1 MHQDQE
7 RPMSVAV
14 SPSPKLQPRHLQLRA
29 IVYVRQSTP
38 RQLLENQEST
48 RRQYQL
54 VERARQLGWP
64 APQVQVIDDDLGLSG
79 ASSHQRSGFQ
89 RLVAAIGLGEVG
101 MILVTEVSRL
111 SRRNSD
117 WHRVIE
123 LCAVFRTLIADEDGV
138 YDAQDPNDRLLLG
151 VKGTL
156 FAAELHIL
164 RARMRGNLL
173 NKARRGEL
181 ALRLPVGYRRLGDSS
196 VVLDPEEEV
205 RQMLA
210 RIFER
215 FSVLRN
221 ARAVQRELNEQR
233 LRMPRLI
240 QLGAE
245 AGKLAWVRPTYQMIQ
260 QVLTSPV
267 YAGVFVYGRRKLEIT
282 PGDPPT
288 MNERRRPIEEWD
300 IVVPGVY
307 PAYLTYDQYLSNR
320 QQLRDNMYN
329 FAKKGRGAPR
339 EGLALLQGLMLCG
352 RCGRRMTVSH
362 GTAYRRYE
370 CRRAQVDYAASLCQ
384 SFPVRHLDAAVEAV
398 LLKAMQPAALET
410 TLQAFAVLD
419 RERRALERHWQ
430 LRIERA
436 RYEADRAQRQ
446 YDAVEPENRS
456 VARTLE
462 ARWNTALQ
470 ALEKLQNEYAV
481 MQRTELRPLDDADG
495 NSVRRLA
502 ADLPALWHAATTTAT
517 DRKRMLRLVVTEVT
531 LTAHPEQRQATF
543 SLVWCGGTITEH
555 TAICPPLGQHGRT
568 DTAVLDRL
576 TELAGQLPDHQVADW
591 LNAEG
596 FRTRTGKAWTYARV
610 LSMRKQHAIPTGCRL
625 DPNLTTSRADGLVSS
640 RAAAER
646 LQVSRALINLWVR
659 HGVLR
664 HDQRVPSSKVWVR
677 LDDLD
682 IARLTGAAPEAAA
695 LPTFKSVLQRTGLVP
710 NELWQRVTEG
720 HYLPYRVR
728 RGRTWQWHLK
738 DLRITSPEHRHLRS
752 SSPQRKRS
760 L

>member
-1 MHQDQE
+1 
-7 RPMSVAV
+7 MSAAA
-14 SPSPKLQPRHLQLRA
+14 SPSPKLQPRHLKLQA
-29 IVYVRQSTP
+29 VVYVRQSTP
-38 RQLLENQEST
+38 RQVLENQEST

-54 VERARQLGWP
+54 SDRARQLGWP
-64 APQVQVIDDDLGLSG
+64 APQVRVIDEDLGLSG
-79 ASSHQRSGFQ
+79 ASSDHRGGFQ

-101 MILVTEVSRL
+101 MVLVTEVSRL

-123 LCAVFRTLIADEDGV
+123 LCAVFRTLIADEDGI
-138 YDAQDPNDRLLLG
+138 YDPQDPNDRLLLG

-181 ALRLPVGYRRLGDSS
+181 ALRLPVGYRRLGDGA
-196 VVLDPEEEV
+196 VVLDPDEGV
-205 RQMLA
+205 RQTLT

-215 FSVLRN
+215 FALPRN
-221 ARAVQRELNEQR
+221 ARAVQRELNDLR
-233 LRMPRLI
+233 LRMPRLV
-240 QLGAE
+240 QVGAD
-245 AGKLAWVRPTYQMIQ
+245 AGKLVWVRPTYQMIQ

-267 YAGVFVYGRRKLEIT
+267 YAGVFVYGRRRLEMA

-300 IVVPGVY
+300 IVVPGTY
-307 PAYLTYDQYLSNR
+307 PAYLSYDQYLRNR
-320 QQLRDNMYN
+320 RQLRDNMYN
-329 FAKKGRGAPR
+329 FASKGRGAAR
-339 EGLALLQGLMLCG
+339 EGAALLQGLILCG
-352 RCGRRMTVSH
+352 RCGCRMTVSH
-362 GTAYRRYE
+362 GRQYRRYE
-370 CRRAQVDYAASLCQ
+370 CRRAQLDYAAPPCQ
-384 SFPVRHLDAAVEAV
+384 AFPARHLAAAVEAI
-398 LLKAMQPAALET
+398 LLEAMRPAAPEAS
-410 TLQAFAVLD
+410 LQAFAALD
-419 RERRALERHWQ
+419 RERRDLDRHWR

-462 ARWNTALQ
+462 ARWNTALE
-470 ALEKLQNEYAV
+470 ALEKLRAEYAALR
-481 MQRTELRPLDDADG
+481 RTELRPLDTAEEEG
-495 NSVRRLA
+495 VRRLA
-502 ADLPALWHAATTTAT
+502 GDLPALWRAATTTAA

-531 LTAHPEQRQATF
+531 LTADPQRRRAACR
-543 SLVWCGGTITEH
+543 LLWCGGAVSEHVVDRPPVGGHARTE
-555 TAICPPLGQHGRT
+555 A
-568 DTAVLDRL
+568 AVIERL
-576 TELAGQLPDHQVADW
+576 ADLSRGLPDHHVAER

-610 LSMRKQHAIPTGCRL
+610 LSIRKQHAIPTGCRI
-625 DPNLTTSRADGLVSS
+625 DPDLAAARADGLVSS
-640 RAAAER
+640 RTAAER
-646 LQVSRALINLWVR
+646 LRVSPSLVNLWVR

-677 LDDLD
+677 LDDAD
-682 IARLTGAAPEAAA
+682 VARLTGAAPEADA
-695 LPTFKSVLQRTGLVP
+695 LPDFKSVLQQTGLAP
-710 NELWQRVTEG
+710 DKLWQRVAEG
-720 HYLPYRVR
+720 HYLAYRMR

-738 DLRITSPEHRHLRS
+738 DVRTTPTRHRQPHS
-752 SSPQRKRS
+752 SSPRRKRS